1 MAATTGHT
9 GRRSSLVAG
18 WMGRRRRGGGE
29 RGMRRCPTGRASGAA
44 GRRPPPC
51 RPIAPGWPNPPSLCP
66 VLYVSPPR
74 RPPGEVHRA
83 GRGEAG
89 QRVARD
95 GEGNGHACGAIRGPA
110 QVLRSARGPARAAMS
125 GRGRRRR
132 AGRAVPCSARI
143 PARAAAGVRR
153 SEQRRHAGRLPG
165 GEEQSGWRRA
175 GGGCGRC
182 ASACAD
188 QSGTKR
194 LEEGGRRRPGGECGA
209 LPHFPAPA
217 RAAAGA
223 LGRRP
228 S

>member
-29 RGMRRCPTGRASGAA
+29 GHAQMPDRARFRRGRAPPAA
-44 GRRPPPC
+44 LPPD
-51 RPIAPGWPNPPSLCP
+51 RTGLAKSAPLCP

-153 SEQRRHAGRLPG
+153 SEQRRHDSRLPG

-194 LEEGGRRRPGGECGA
+194 LEEGGRRRLGGECGA